1 MSLLCLLLRQ
11 SVILNLAITRTT
23 KLKFQD
29 FPDSVVHYL
38 IARPAALRQ
47 KYVTTME
54 KPLKRK
60 LLWSVMLAF
69 MVFLCLV
76 VYSAIQAPGQLREA
90 YAAWDTGTLLVE
102 YLKAHDNQWP
112 KSWDDL
118 LTVMDGKTPSDFRL
132 RGRGDGMD
140 KEYAVSLREKV
151 LVDWNFNPK
160 TRRPDRPVTRLD
172 GKPFPVTWQDAEPNK
187 MIHDH
192 LDSTAQSLKD

>member
-1 MSLLCLLLRQ
+1 M
-11 SVILNLAITRTT
+11 
-23 KLKFQD
+23 
-29 FPDSVVHYL
+29 
-38 IARPAALRQ
+38 ALRQ
-47 KYVTTME
+47 KCITTME

-69 MVFLCLV
+69 MVFLCLM

-102 YLKAHDNQWP
+102 YLKAHDDQWP

-118 LTVMDGKTPSDFRL
+118 LTVMDGKTPKDFRL

-151 LVDWNFNPK
+151 AIDWTFDPK
-160 TRRPDRPVTRLD
+160 SSTQSQPVTRLD
-172 GKPFPVTWQDAEPNK
+172 GKPFPVTWQGAEPNK
-187 MIHDH
+187 MIHEH
-192 LDSTAQSLKD
+192 LNARSQPARN